1 MKRLVTGIAVSVAML
16 AVPAAAQA
24 STGSG
29 HASTWGSRADYYL
42 ALGDSLSVGD
52 QPNSA
57 GTDQPTSAGYANQL
71 YSVLRWSYSRG
82 TLDFT
87 DLGCPGETTG
97 TLLNGGICSYSGD
110 QRTSYTSDTG
120 NQLDAAL
127 AFIAAHPGHV
137 PLITLD
143 IGANDLNPCIATGTI
158 SGIEACLPAVFHT
171 IETNLATTLAQLKTA
186 DPTATIVGM
195 NYYDPELESWLGG
208 TTTDQTFASDS
219 ILLSEDFNEVLA
231 DTYADYSVPV
241 ADVADAFRTSDF
253 TTMVPIGPRW
263 NPELVPE
270 DVAEICKL
278 TWECAPAPQ
287 GPNEHCNWQGYAVI
301 ASTFLNTPAIRQFLY
316 HPR

>member
-16 AVPAAAQA
+16 AMPAAAQA
-24 STGSG
+24 STGSA
-29 HASTWGSRADYYL
+29 HARPWGSTTDYYL

-57 GTDQPTSAGYANQL
+57 GTDEPTSAGYPNQL
-71 YSVLRWSYSRG
+71 YSEMRWSYSRG
-82 TLDFT
+82 TLDFA
-87 DLGCPGETTG
+87 DLGCPGETTA

-120 NQLDAAL
+120 SQLDAAL
-127 AFIAAHPGHV
+127 AFIADHPGHV

-143 IGANDLNPCIATGTI
+143 IGANDLNPCIAKGTI
-158 SGIEACLPAVFHT
+158 SGIEACLPAVFAQ
-171 IETNLATTLAQLKTA
+171 IGTNLSSLLSQLKAA

-195 NYYDPELESWLGG
+195 NYYDPELEAWTDG
-208 TTTDQTFASDS
+208 TTAGQTFAEDS
-219 ILLSEDFNEVLA
+219 IVLSGDFNDVLGSV
-231 DTYADYSVPV
+231 YGNYSVPV
-241 ADVADAFRTSDF
+241 ADVADAFHTDDF
-253 TTMVPIGPRW
+253 TTLVPIGPRW
-263 NPELVPE
+263 NSELVPE

-301 ASTFLNTPAIRQFLY
+301 ASTFLSTPAIRQFLRQ
-316 HPR
+316 PR